1 MNNSKNTQ
9 SRTKGA
15 HRPRVQHTQDGLTC
29 CGLRATDFQGQDVVE
44 QCRRALEQGAELLA
58 EHGLDMRD
66 VTHFACTIADRDG
79 LMSCLPVFRQFFPA
93 TSPSMSF
100 MWLKDTGRTRGPAI
114 TCSLSV
120 QQLDEMESA
129 VI

>member
-1 MNNSKNTQ
+1 MNSSKNMQ
-9 SRTKGA
+9 GRTKGA

-29 CGLRATDFQGQDVVE
+29 SGLRATDYQGQDVVE
-44 QCRRALEQGAELLA
+44 QCRLALDQGAELLA

-66 VTHFACTIADRDG
+66 VTHFACTIADREG
-79 LMSCLPVFRQFFPA
+79 LMSCLPVFRQFFPT

-100 MWLKDTGRTRGPAI
+100 MWLKDSGRTRGPAI

-120 QQLDEMESA
+120 QQVDDMESA
-129 VI
+129 VA